1 MRKDLKMGMITG
13 VVVVTATTLIVSIFS
28 PTPEAMLIEEAS
40 MLSPQGEHAEII
52 RVIGPEDTAPPDA
65 DDVIIESEKKIY
77 SAGPKIHVV
86 KAGEALSSIAQE
98 YYGSTDAQQTIV
110 DANGDSILDADA
122 LRIGTRLVIP

>member
-13 VVVVTATTLIVSIFS
+13 VVIVTVATGIISVLS
-28 PTPEAMLIEEAS
+28 PTPEAMLIEESS
-40 MLSPQGEHAEII
+40 MLSPQGEQAEII

-65 DDVIIESEKKIY
+65 ADVIIESEKKRY

-86 KAGEALSSIAQE
+86 KAGETLSSIAQK
-98 YYGSTDAQQTIV
+98 YYGTTDGQQTIV

-122 LRIGTRLVIP
+122 LRVGTRLVIP